1 MPQFDIA
8 TYYSQI
14 FWLIVTFGLLYI
26 FVYKF
31 ITPKSEEI
39 FNNRQTNIQDNITQ
53 ADTLTQEVEKLN
65 KYYSEEIEKTNTEI
79 DRLKKEKIGS
89 LESEFLIKKKNLEQD
104 LKNSINQ
111 NIEDINLAAK
121 QFRTNKSEAIIK
133 LAVNIIEK
141 IAGTKADIDSLKSL
155 RHCEKKL
162 KILTK
167 QSSKKF

>member
-8 TYYSQI
+8 NYYSQI

-31 ITPKSEEI
+31 ITPKAEEI
-39 FNNRQTNIQDNITQ
+39 FNIRQTNIQDNITQ
-53 ADTLTQEVEKLN
+53 ADNLALEVEKLN
-65 KYYSEEIEKTNTEI
+65 KYYNEEIDKTNTEI
-79 DRLKKEKIGS
+79 DRLKKEKIDS

-121 QFRTNKSEAIIK
+121 QFRTNKSEAILK

-141 IAGTKADIDSLKSL
+141 IAGTKADMNLLQNIKV
-155 RHCEKKL
+155 K
-162 KILTK
+162 
-167 QSSKKF
+167 

>member
-14 FWLIVTFGLLYI
+14 FWLIITFGLLYI

-31 ITPKSEEI
+31 ITPKAEEI
-39 FNNRQTNIQDNITQ
+39 FNNRQTNIQDNIAQ
-53 ADTLTQEVEKLN
+53 ADTLTIEVEKLN
-65 KYYSEEIEKTNTEI
+65 KYYNEEIDKTNAEI
-79 DRLKKEKIGS
+79 DRLKKEKIDS

-104 LKNSINQ
+104 LKNAINQ

-121 QFRTNKSEAIIK
+121 QFRTNKSAAIIK

-141 IAGTKADIDSLKSL
+141 IAGTKADMNLLQNIKV
-155 RHCEKKL
+155 K
-162 KILTK
+162 
-167 QSSKKF
+167 

>member
-31 ITPKSEEI
+31 ITPKAEEI
-39 FNNRQTNIQDNITQ
+39 FNNRQTNIQDNIMQ
-53 ADTLTQEVEKLN
+53 AYTLTIEVEKLN
-65 KYYSEEIEKTNTEI
+65 KYYNEEIDKTNTEI
-79 DRLKKEKIGS
+79 DRLKKEKIDS

-104 LKNSINQ
+104 LKNYINQ

-141 IAGTKADIDSLKSL
+141 IAGTKVDMNLLQNIKV
-155 RHCEKKL
+155 K
-162 KILTK
+162 
-167 QSSKKF
+167 

>member
-31 ITPKSEEI
+31 ITPKAEEI
-39 FNNRQTNIQDNITQ
+39 FNNRQTNIQDNITR

-65 KYYSEEIEKTNTEI
+65 KYYNEEIEKTNTEI
-79 DRLKKEKIGS
+79 DRLKKEKIDS

-141 IAGTKADIDSLKSL
+141 IAGTKADMNLLQNIKV
-155 RHCEKKL
+155 K
-162 KILTK
+162 
-167 QSSKKF
+167 

>member
-14 FWLIVTFGLLYI
+14 FWLIITFGLLYI

-31 ITPKSEEI
+31 ITPKAEEI
-39 FNNRQTNIQDNITQ
+39 FNNRQMNIQDNITQ
-53 ADTLTQEVEKLN
+53 ADTLTLEAEKLN
-65 KYYSEEIEKTNTEI
+65 KYYNEEVEKTNTEI
-79 DRLKKEKIGS
+79 DRLKKEKIDS

-141 IAGTKADIDSLKSL
+141 IAGTKADINLLQNIKV
-155 RHCEKKL
+155 K
-162 KILTK
+162 
-167 QSSKKF
+167 

>member
-14 FWLIVTFGLLYI
+14 FWLIVTFSLLYI

-31 ITPKSEEI
+31 ITPKAEEI
-39 FNNRQTNIQDNITQ
+39 FNNRQTNIQDNITR

-65 KYYSEEIEKTNTEI
+65 KYYNEEIDKTNTEI
-79 DRLKKEKIGS
+79 DRLKKEKIDS

-104 LKNSINQ
+104 LKNSINH

-141 IAGTKADIDSLKSL
+141 ITEAKADIDSLKSL
-155 RHCEKKL
+155 RHCEENYE
-162 KILTK
+162 IIDEAI
-167 QSSKKF
+167 Q

>member
-14 FWLIVTFGLLYI
+14 FWLIITFGLLYI

-31 ITPKSEEI
+31 ITPKAEEI
-39 FNNRQTNIQDNITQ
+39 FNNRQTYIQDNITQ
-53 ADTLTQEVEKLN
+53 ADTLTIEVEKLN
-65 KYYSEEIEKTNTEI
+65 KYYNEEIDKTNAEI
-79 DRLKKEKIGS
+79 DRLKKEKIDS

-104 LKNSINQ
+104 LKNAINQ

-121 QFRTNKSEAIIK
+121 QFRTNKSAAIIK

-141 IAGTKADIDSLKSL
+141 IAGTKADMNLLQNIKV
-155 RHCEKKL
+155 K
-162 KILTK
+162 
-167 QSSKKF
+167 

>member
-14 FWLIVTFGLLYI
+14 FWLIITFGLLYI

-31 ITPKSEEI
+31 ITPKAEEI

-53 ADTLTQEVEKLN
+53 ADTLTLETEKLN
-65 KYYSEEIEKTNTEI
+65 KYYNEEVEKTNVEI
-79 DRLKKEKIGS
+79 DRIKKEKIDS

-121 QFRTNKSEAIIK
+121 QFRNNKCEAIIK

-141 IAGTKADIDSLKSL
+141 IAGTKVDMNLLQNIKV
-155 RHCEKKL
+155 K
-162 KILTK
+162 
-167 QSSKKF
+167 

>member
-1 MPQFDIA
+1 MPPFDIA

-31 ITPKSEEI
+31 ITPKAEEI

-53 ADTLTQEVEKLN
+53 ADTLTIEVEKLN
-65 KYYSEEIEKTNTEI
+65 KYYNEEIDKTNTEI
-79 DRLKKEKIGS
+79 DRLKKEKIDS

-104 LKNSINQ
+104 LKNAINQ

-121 QFRTNKSEAIIK
+121 QFRTNKSAAIIK

-141 IAGTKADIDSLKSL
+141 IAGTKADMNLLQNIKV
-155 RHCEKKL
+155 K
-162 KILTK
+162 
-167 QSSKKF
+167 

>member
-31 ITPKSEEI
+31 IVPKAEEI
-39 FNNRQTNIQDNITQ
+39 FNNRQANIQDNITQ
-53 ADTLTQEVEKLN
+53 ADTLTIEAEKLN
-65 KYYSEEIEKTNTEI
+65 KYYNEEVEKTNNEI
-79 DRLKKEKIGS
+79 DRLKKEQIDS

-104 LKNSINQ
+104 LKNSINH

-121 QFRTNKSEAIIK
+121 QFRANKEEANIK
-133 LAVNIIEK
+133 LAIGVIEK
-141 IAGTKADIDSLKSL
+141 IAGTKADIDLLKN
-155 RHCEKKL
+155 L
-162 KILTK
+162 KVT
-167 QSSKKF
+167 

>member
-31 ITPKSEEI
+31 ITPKAEEI

-53 ADTLTQEVEKLN
+53 ADTLTQEIEKLN
-65 KYYSEEIEKTNTEI
+65 KYYNEEIDKTNTEI
-79 DRLKKEKIGS
+79 DRLKKEKIDS

-104 LKNSINQ
+104 LKNSISQ

-133 LAVNIIEK
+133 LTVNIIEK
-141 IAGTKADIDSLKSL
+141 IAGTKADMNLLQNIKV
-155 RHCEKKL
+155 K
-162 KILTK
+162 
-167 QSSKKF
+167 

>member
-26 FVYKF
+26 FIYKF
-31 ITPKSEEI
+31 ITPKAEEI

-53 ADTLTQEVEKLN
+53 ADILTLEVEKLN
-65 KYYSEEIEKTNTEI
+65 KYYNEEVEKTNTAI
-79 DRLKKEKIGS
+79 DRLKKAKIYS

-104 LKNSINQ
+104 LKNSINK

-121 QFRTNKSEAIIK
+121 RFRTNKSEAIIK

-141 IAGTKADIDSLKSL
+141 VAGTKADIDLLK
-155 RHCEKKL
+155 
-162 KILTK
+162 KIK
-167 QSSKKF
+167 

>member
-31 ITPKSEEI
+31 ITPKAEEI
-39 FNNRQTNIQDNITQ
+39 FNNRKTNIQDNITQ
-53 ADTLTQEVEKLN
+53 ADTLTIEVEKLN
-65 KYYSEEIEKTNTEI
+65 KYYNEEIDKTNTEI
-79 DRLKKEKIGS
+79 DRLKKEKIDS

-104 LKNSINQ
+104 LKNAINQ

-121 QFRTNKSEAIIK
+121 QFRTNKSAAIIK

-141 IAGTKADIDSLKSL
+141 IAGTKADMNLLQNIKV
-155 RHCEKKL
+155 K
-162 KILTK
+162 
-167 QSSKKF
+167 

>member
-31 ITPKSEEI
+31 ITPKAEEI

-53 ADTLTQEVEKLN
+53 ADTLTIEVEKLN
-65 KYYSEEIEKTNTEI
+65 KYYNEEIDKTNTEI
-79 DRLKKEKIGS
+79 DRLKKEKIDS

-141 IAGTKADIDSLKSL
+141 IAGT
-155 RHCEKKL
+155 
-162 KILTK
+162 TK
-167 QSSKKF
+167 VDMNLLQNIKVK

>member
-14 FWLIVTFGLLYI
+14 FWLIVTFSLLYI

-31 ITPKSEEI
+31 ITPKAEEI

-53 ADTLTQEVEKLN
+53 ANTLTIEVEKLN
-65 KYYSEEIEKTNTEI
+65 KYYNEEIDKTNTEI
-79 DRLKKEKIGS
+79 DRLKKEKIDS

-121 QFRTNKSEAIIK
+121 QFRTNKSAAIIK

-141 IAGTKADIDSLKSL
+141 ITGTKADMNLLQNIKV
-155 RHCEKKL
+155 K
-162 KILTK
+162 
-167 QSSKKF
+167 

>member
-14 FWLIVTFGLLYI
+14 FWLIVTFSLLYI

-31 ITPKSEEI
+31 ITPKAEEI
-39 FNNRQTNIQDNITQ
+39 FNNRQTNIQDNIAQ
-53 ADTLTQEVEKLN
+53 ADTLTIEVEKLN
-65 KYYSEEIEKTNTEI
+65 KYYNEEIDKTNTEI
-79 DRLKKEKIGS
+79 DRLKKEKIDS
-89 LESEFLIKKKNLEQD
+89 LELEFLIKKKNLEQD

-121 QFRTNKSEAIIK
+121 QFRTNKSAAIIK

-141 IAGTKADIDSLKSL
+141 IAGTKADMNLLQNIKV
-155 RHCEKKL
+155 K
-162 KILTK
+162 
-167 QSSKKF
+167 

>member
-31 ITPKSEEI
+31 ITPKAEEI

-53 ADTLTQEVEKLN
+53 ADTLTIELEKLN
-65 KYYSEEIEKTNTEI
+65 KYYNEEIDKTNTEI
-79 DRLKKEKIGS
+79 DRLKKEKIDS

-141 IAGTKADIDSLKSL
+141 IAGTKVDMNLLQNIKV
-155 RHCEKKL
+155 K
-162 KILTK
+162 
-167 QSSKKF
+167 

>member
-1 MPQFDIA
+1 MPQFDIT

-14 FWLIVTFGLLYI
+14 FWLIITFGLLYI

-31 ITPKSEEI
+31 ITPKAEEI

-65 KYYSEEIEKTNTEI
+65 KYYNEEIDKTNTEI
-79 DRLKKEKIGS
+79 DRLKKEKIDS

-141 IAGTKADIDSLKSL
+141 IAGTKADMNLLQNIKV
-155 RHCEKKL
+155 
-162 KILTK
+162 K
-167 QSSKKF
+167 Q

>member
-14 FWLIVTFGLLYI
+14 FWLIVTFSLLYI

-31 ITPKSEEI
+31 ITPKAEEI
-39 FNNRQTNIQDNITQ
+39 FNNRQTNIQDNIAQ
-53 ADTLTQEVEKLN
+53 ADTLTIEVEKLN
-65 KYYSEEIEKTNTEI
+65 KYYNEEIDKTNIEI
-79 DRLKKEKIGS
+79 DRLKKEKIDS
-89 LESEFLIKKKNLEQD
+89 LELEFLIKKKNLEQD

-121 QFRTNKSEAIIK
+121 QFRTNKSAAIIK

-141 IAGTKADIDSLKSL
+141 IAGTKADMNLLQNIKV
-155 RHCEKKL
+155 K
-162 KILTK
+162 
-167 QSSKKF
+167 

>member
-14 FWLIVTFGLLYI
+14 FWLIITFGLLYI

-31 ITPKSEEI
+31 ITPKAEEI

-53 ADTLTQEVEKLN
+53 ADTLTLEAEKLN
-65 KYYSEEIEKTNTEI
+65 KYYNEEVEKTNTEI
-79 DRLKKEKIGS
+79 DRLKKEKIDS

-141 IAGTKADIDSLKSL
+141 IAGTKADMNLLQNIKV
-155 RHCEKKL
+155 K
-162 KILTK
+162 
-167 QSSKKF
+167 

>member
-26 FVYKF
+26 FIYKF
-31 ITPKSEEI
+31 IIPKAEEI

-53 ADTLTQEVEKLN
+53 ADILTLEVEKLN
-65 KYYSEEIEKTNTEI
+65 KYYNEEVEKTNTAI
-79 DRLKKEKIGS
+79 DRLKKAKIYS

-104 LKNSINQ
+104 LKNSINK

-141 IAGTKADIDSLKSL
+141 VAGTKADIDLLK
-155 RHCEKKL
+155 
-162 KILTK
+162 KIK
-167 QSSKKF
+167 

>member
-31 ITPKSEEI
+31 ITPKAEEI
-39 FNNRQTNIQDNITQ
+39 FNNRKTNIQDNITQ
-53 ADTLTQEVEKLN
+53 ADTLTIEVEKLN
-65 KYYSEEIEKTNTEI
+65 KYYNEEIDKTNTEI
-79 DRLKKEKIGS
+79 DRLKKEKIDS

-104 LKNSINQ
+104 LKNAINQ

-121 QFRTNKSEAIIK
+121 QFRTNKSTAIIK

-141 IAGTKADIDSLKSL
+141 IAGTKADMNLLQNIKV
-155 RHCEKKL
+155 K
-162 KILTK
+162 
-167 QSSKKF
+167 

>member
-31 ITPKSEEI
+31 ITPKAEEI

-53 ADTLTQEVEKLN
+53 ADTLTIEVEKLN
-65 KYYSEEIEKTNTEI
+65 KYYNEEIDKTNAEI
-79 DRLKKEKIGS
+79 DRLTKEKIDS

-104 LKNSINQ
+104 LKNAINQ
-111 NIEDINLAAK
+111 NIEGINLAAK
-121 QFRTNKSEAIIK
+121 QFRTNKSAAIIK

-141 IAGTKADIDSLKSL
+141 IVDTKADMNLLQNIKV
-155 RHCEKKL
+155 K
-162 KILTK
+162 
-167 QSSKKF
+167 

>member
-31 ITPKSEEI
+31 ITPKAEEI

-65 KYYSEEIEKTNTEI
+65 KYHNEEIDKTNTEI
-79 DRLKKEKIGS
+79 DRLKKEKIYS

-104 LKNSINQ
+104 LKNSINH

-141 IAGTKADIDSLKSL
+141 IAGAKADMDSLKSL
-155 RHCEKKL
+155 RHCEENYEV
-162 KILTK
+162 IDEAI
-167 QSSKKF
+167 Q

>member
-31 ITPKSEEI
+31 ITPKAEEI

-53 ADTLTQEVEKLN
+53 ADTLTIEVEKLN
-65 KYYSEEIEKTNTEI
+65 KYYNEEIDKTNTEI
-79 DRLKKEKIGS
+79 DRLKKEKIDS

-104 LKNSINQ
+104 LKNAINQ

-121 QFRTNKSEAIIK
+121 QFKTNKSAAIIK

-141 IAGTKADIDSLKSL
+141 IACTKADMNLLQNIKV
-155 RHCEKKL
+155 K
-162 KILTK
+162 
-167 QSSKKF
+167 

>member
-14 FWLIVTFGLLYI
+14 FWLIVTLGLFYI

-31 ITPKSEEI
+31 ITPKAEEI

-53 ADTLTQEVEKLN
+53 ADTLTIEVEKLN
-65 KYYSEEIEKTNTEI
+65 KYYNEEIDKTNTEI
-79 DRLKKEKIGS
+79 DRLKKEKIDS
-89 LESEFLIKKKNLEQD
+89 LESGFLIKKKNLEQD

-121 QFRTNKSEAIIK
+121 QFRTNKNAAIIK

-141 IAGTKADIDSLKSL
+141 IAGTKADMNLLQNIKV
-155 RHCEKKL
+155 K
-162 KILTK
+162 
-167 QSSKKF
+167 

>member
-31 ITPKSEEI
+31 ITPKAEEI

-53 ADTLTQEVEKLN
+53 ANTLTIEVEKLN
-65 KYYSEEIEKTNTEI
+65 KYYNEEIDKTKAEI
-79 DRLKKEKIGS
+79 DRLKKEKMDS

-104 LKNSINQ
+104 LKNAINQ

-121 QFRTNKSEAIIK
+121 QFRTNKNAAIIK

-141 IAGTKADIDSLKSL
+141 IAGTKADMNLLQNIKV
-155 RHCEKKL
+155 K
-162 KILTK
+162 
-167 QSSKKF
+167 

>member
-31 ITPKSEEI
+31 ITPKAEEI

-65 KYYSEEIEKTNTEI
+65 KYYNEEIDKTNTEI
-79 DRLKKEKIGS
+79 NRLKKEKIDS

-141 IAGTKADIDSLKSL
+141 IAGTKADMNLLQNIKV
-155 RHCEKKL
+155 
-162 KILTK
+162 T
-167 QSSKKF
+167 

>member
-31 ITPKSEEI
+31 ITPKAEEI

-53 ADTLTQEVEKLN
+53 ADTLTIEVEKLN
-65 KYYSEEIEKTNTEI
+65 KYYNEEIDKINAEI
-79 DRLKKEKIGS
+79 DRLKKEKIDS

-104 LKNSINQ
+104 LKNAINQ

-121 QFRTNKSEAIIK
+121 QFRTNKSAAIIK

-141 IAGTKADIDSLKSL
+141 IAGTKADMNLLQNIKV
-155 RHCEKKL
+155 K
-162 KILTK
+162 
-167 QSSKKF
+167 

>member
-8 TYYSQI
+8 NYYSQI

-31 ITPKSEEI
+31 ITPKAEKI

-53 ADTLTQEVEKLN
+53 ANTLTIEVEKLN
-65 KYYSEEIEKTNTEI
+65 KYYNEEIDKTNAEI
-79 DRLKKEKIGS
+79 DRLKKEKIDS
-89 LESEFLIKKKNLEQD
+89 IESEFLIKKKNLEQD
-104 LKNSINQ
+104 LKNAINQ

-121 QFRTNKSEAIIK
+121 QFRTNKNAAIIK

-141 IAGTKADIDSLKSL
+141 IAGTKADMNLLQNIKV
-155 RHCEKKL
+155 K
-162 KILTK
+162 
-167 QSSKKF
+167 

>member
-14 FWLIVTFGLLYI
+14 FWLIITFGLLYI

-31 ITPKSEEI
+31 ITPKAEEI

-65 KYYSEEIEKTNTEI
+65 KYYNEEIDKTNTEI
-79 DRLKKEKIGS
+79 DRLKKDS

-141 IAGTKADIDSLKSL
+141 IAGTKADMNLLQNIKV
-155 RHCEKKL
+155 
-162 KILTK
+162 K
-167 QSSKKF
+167 Q

>member
-14 FWLIVTFGLLYI
+14 FWLIITFGLLYI

-31 ITPKSEEI
+31 ITPKAEEI

-53 ADTLTQEVEKLN
+53 ADTLTLEAEKLN
-65 KYYSEEIEKTNTEI
+65 KYYNEEVEKTNTEI
-79 DRLKKEKIGS
+79 DRLKKEKIDS
-89 LESEFLIKKKNLEQD
+89 LESEFLITKKNLEQD

-141 IAGTKADIDSLKSL
+141 IAGTKADMNLLQNIKV
-155 RHCEKKL
+155 K
-162 KILTK
+162 
-167 QSSKKF
+167 

>member
-31 ITPKSEEI
+31 ITPKAEEI

-65 KYYSEEIEKTNTEI
+65 KYYNEEIDKTNTEI
-79 DRLKKEKIGS
+79 NRLKKEKIDS

-133 LAVNIIEK
+133 LAVNIVEK
-141 IAGTKADIDSLKSL
+141 IAGTKADMNLLQNIKV
-155 RHCEKKL
+155 K
-162 KILTK
+162 
-167 QSSKKF
+167 